1 MFKTHDTLKIM
12 SNQNDNTA
20 KRKIG
25 IKLKRDT
32 SSGTV
37 IADVYCIYNDKLFI
51 EDRARLEP
59 CKHYIIL
66 TIVVVN

>member
-12 SNQNDNTA
+12 SNQNDNA
-20 KRKIG
+20 AEIG
-25 IKLKRDT
+25 KKLKRDTT

-37 IADVYCIYNDKLFI
+37 IDVYCIYNDKLLI